1 MWSESSDREVVI
13 QTLSAEPVSVLPKD
27 PKMSGFLKVE
37 QLAKAYQADK
47 PVFADV
53 SFGIDRGEFVCII
66 GHSGCGKTTILNVLA
81 GLDTSS
87 SGHAFMDGREIAG
100 PSLERGV
107 VFQGHALMPWLT
119 VRQNIAFAVKSR
131 WPDMARTDLD
141 AHVEK
146 FVALVGL
153 SHAIDKKPSQLSGGM
168 KQRVGIARA
177 FAIQPKMLLLDEPF
191 GALDALTRGTIQDEL
206 MTIVR
211 DTQQT
216 VFMITHDVDEAILL
230 ADRILLMTNGQETP
244 AGYVPGG
251 LAEVVVNPLPR
262 SRTRSQLHHLEGYY
276 PLRNH
281 IVDFLVSRAK
291 AH

>member
-1 MWSESSDREVVI
+1 MLNEP
-13 QTLSAEPVSVLPKD
+13 SARAGSLAQPN
-27 PKMSGFLKVE
+27 FLQIEK
-37 QLAKAYQADK
+37 LGKAYQADK
-47 PVFADV
+47 PVFEDV
-53 SFGIDRGEFVCII
+53 SLSVGRGEFVCII

-81 GLDTSS
+81 GLDSAS
-87 SGHAFMDGREIAG
+87 VGHAFMDGREIAG

-107 VFQGHALMPWLT
+107 VFQSHALMPWLT
-119 VRQNIAFAVKSR
+119 VRQNIAFAVKSK
-131 WPDMARTDLD
+131 WPNWKTPEVN

-146 FVALVGL
+146 HVDMVGL
-153 SHAIDKKPSQLSGGM
+153 LPAIDKKPSQLSGGM

-206 MTIVR
+206 MGIVR
-211 DTQQT
+211 QTQQT

-230 ADRILLMTNGQETP
+230 SDRILLMSNGNEHNDK
-244 AGYVPGG
+244 YVPGG

-262 SRTRSQLHHLEGYY
+262 DRTRAQLHHLPGYY
-276 PLRNH
+276 DVRNH

>member
-1 MWSESSDREVVI
+1 MWSDV
-13 QTLSAEPVSVLPKD
+13 PVSVRAATHLATQRKAQPVD
-27 PKMSGFLKVE
+27 AFLKIE
-37 QLAKAYQADK
+37 GLAKAYVPAR

-53 SFGIDRGEFVCII
+53 AFTLTRGEFVCII

-81 GLDTSS
+81 GLDTASA
-87 SGHAFMDGREIAG
+87 GHVFMDGRELAG

-131 WPDMARTDLD
+131 WPDWKRDAVD
-141 AHVEK
+141 AHVQK

-153 SHAIDKKPSQLSGGM
+153 LPAIDKKPSQLSGGM

-177 FAIQPKMLLLDEPF
+177 FSIQPKMLLLDEPF

-206 MTIVR
+206 LAIVR
-211 DTQQT
+211 QTQQT

-230 ADRILLMTNGQETP
+230 ADRILLMGNGADTP
-244 AGYVPGG
+244 TGYKPGG
-251 LAEVVVNPLPR
+251 IAEVVVNPLPR
-262 SRTRSQLHHLEGYY
+262 ERTRVGLHHLDGYY
-276 PLRNH
+276 EVRNH
-281 IVDFLVSRAK
+281 IVDFLVSRAV

>member
-1 MWSESSDREVVI
+1 MWSDV
-13 QTLSAEPVSVLPKD
+13 PVSVGTAALRATQRKAQPVD
-27 PKMSGFLKVE
+27 AFLKIE
-37 QLAKAYQADK
+37 GLAKAYVPAR

-53 SFGIDRGEFVCII
+53 SFTLARGEFVCVI

-81 GLDTSS
+81 GLDTASA
-87 SGHAFMDGREIAG
+87 GHVFMDGRELAG

-119 VRQNIAFAVKSR
+119 VRQNIAFAVNSR
-131 WPDMARTDLD
+131 WPEWKRDAVD
-141 AHVEK
+141 AHVQK

-153 SHAIDKKPSQLSGGM
+153 LPAIDKKPSELSGGM

-177 FAIQPKMLLLDEPF
+177 FSIQPKMLLLDEPF

-206 MTIVR
+206 LAIVR
-211 DTQQT
+211 QTQQT

-230 ADRILLMTNGQETP
+230 ADRILLMGNGADTP
-244 AGYVPGG
+244 SGYKPGG
-251 LAEVVVNPLPR
+251 IAEVVVNPLPR
-262 SRTRSQLHHLEGYY
+262 ERTRVGLHHLDGYY
-276 PLRNH
+276 EVRNH
-281 IVDFLVSRAK
+281 IVDFLVSRAV

>member
-1 MWSESSDREVVI
+1 MLNE
-13 QTLSAEPVSVLPKD
+13 QQATPKALGQA
-27 PKMSGFLKVE
+27 GFLKIE
-37 QLAKAYQADK
+37 KLGKAYQADK

-53 SFGIDRGEFVCII
+53 SFTVARGEFVCII

-81 GLDTSS
+81 GLDTASV
-87 SGHAFMDGREIAG
+87 GHAFMDGREIAG

-107 VFQGHALMPWLT
+107 VFQSHALMPWLT
-119 VRQNIAFAVKSR
+119 VRQNIAFAVKSKR
-131 WPDMARTDLD
+131 PDWKTSEVN

-146 FVALVGL
+146 HVDMVGL
-153 SHAIDKKPSQLSGGM
+153 LPAIDKKPSQLSGGM

-206 MTIVR
+206 MGIVR
-211 DTQQT
+211 QTQQT

-230 ADRILLMTNGQETP
+230 SDRILLMSNGNEHN
-244 AGYVPGG
+244 GKYVPGG

-262 SRTRSQLHHLEGYY
+262 DRTRAQLHHLPGYY
-276 PLRNH
+276 DVRNH